1 MASFNENGIGPDG
14 RNQLGYDVAGWD
26 IHGMSATGEHV
37 LSKWIEIY
45 NRNSYFPLPQK
56 SMNNIN
62 LLLKTGFDDS
72 GYDIYGFDRNGVAKN
87 GRDRNGNLTKKN
99 QENLVEKRKRTEEA
113 QKNLIEKNKK
123 ELEEIR
129 SIKRQKLINNTVNEP
144 LFLFSTPEKQKILK
158 PICPGAPTKK

>member
-14 RNQLGYDVAGWD
+14 RNQLGYDVAGW
-26 IHGMSATGEHV
+26 
-37 LSKWIEIY
+37 
-45 NRNSYFPLPQK
+45 
-56 SMNNIN
+56 
-62 LLLKTGFDDS
+62 
-72 GYDIYGFDRNGVAKN
+72 DRNGVAKN

-123 ELEEIR
+123 ELEEMQ
-129 SIKRQKLINNTVNEP
+129 SIKRQKLIDNTVNEP
-144 LFLFSTPEKQKILK
+144 LFLFSTPEKQKNLK